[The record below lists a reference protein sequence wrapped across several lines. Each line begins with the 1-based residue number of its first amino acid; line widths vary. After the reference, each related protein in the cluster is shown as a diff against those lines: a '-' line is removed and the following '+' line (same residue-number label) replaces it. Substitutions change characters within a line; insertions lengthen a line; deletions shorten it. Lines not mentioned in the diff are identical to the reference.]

1 MNSKA
6 QSFKSTI
13 LTYLVRENISEE
25 KKIDDVI
32 ATLAKSPLFED
43 LSDEDILQVRKEI
56 HSEYAITLD
65 KGISIVNYDFKPWF
79 INKKKDID
87 MKYWDRYRQY
97 LINDKGF
104 SVPTVNTM
112 DIVSD
117 ELTDLLGDPNQHNFQ
132 RRGLIIGDV
141 QSGKTANYSGLICK
155 AADVGYKVIVL
166 LTGTIEKLRSQT
178 QKRIDESFTGRDSD
192 AMLKQKENVY
202 IGVGKYE
209 KTLNAISFTSKSNDF
224 KVRFAIN
231 FGSLALDSLSD
242 PAIFVIKKNVKSLRT
257 LNDWF
262 KTQNL
267 NSSSNKINKSLLM
280 IDDES
285 DNASINTNPEDKDP
299 TKTNLLIVEMLG
311 LFSRASYV
319 GFTATPFAN
328 IFIDPDTD
336 EEMENSNLFPRDYIY
351 ALNSPSNYIGA
362 RNIFPEN
369 AKYHNMLRVIEDG
382 EQYYP
387 LDHTKDSIFNEL
399 SPSLCDAINTFF
411 LANTI
416 RDLRNDIKT
425 HRSMIINIS
434 RFVNCQSQIY
444 DLVYNYVNEVQKSV
458 KVYSKLEPNE
468 ALKNEIIANLKR
480 IFELEYS
487 NLEYSWNEILAKI
500 NESIAPVQVTV
511 VNQRNNTLSYED
523 YEDDGLR
530 VIAIGGLSLSRGLT
544 LEGLIVSYFYRNS
557 KMYDTLMQMGRWFG
571 YRKNYDDLC
580 RIWMSEENIEW
591 YNYISEATDELRLE
605 VKKMRDMKKTP
616 LDFGLRVRSDID
628 GLLVTARNKMRTAKD
643 FKRNISLSGE
653 VVETPYLFDNELKN
667 NSNYSSVMLLIHK
680 LNDFGFTFGKDNQSN
695 RYGYYNVSKEYI
707 INLLDNVSFPLSNPK
722 FNAESISKFINN
734 YKGKELDKWDIVFV
748 SGSSENKNI
757 INGQEIP
764 SNMRSYDLKQE
775 AEENIIRIGGSK
787 ARLGNPGDPKFALKD
802 ADIEIAKNKF
812 NEYHANSSSMSN
824 KDYFIPEIKRN
835 PLLMIYFVDLKEPS
849 KYTTN
854 VRRNLV
860 GLGIGIPNLTDEETK
875 FAIYKVNKTYFDLGQ
890 NDDYGDEE

>member
-1 MNSKA
+1 MNNSM

-13 LTYLVRENISEE
+13 LSYLITKNITEEN
-25 KKIDDVI
+25 KIDNI
-32 ATLAKSPLFED
+32 IEILAESPLFED
-43 LSDEDILQVRKEI
+43 LSNEDILQVRKEI

-65 KGISIVNYDFKPWF
+65 CGVSIKNYDFKPWF
-79 INKKKDID
+79 MNKKKELD

-97 LINDKGF
+97 LIIDKGF

-112 DIVSD
+112 DAVSD
-117 ELTDLLGDPNQHNFQ
+117 ELTDLLGNPDQTNFQ

-155 AADVGYKVIVL
+155 AADAGYKVIVL
-166 LTGTIEKLRSQT
+166 LTGTIERLRSQT

-224 KVRFAIN
+224 KVRLATNI
-231 FGSLALDSLSD
+231 GSLALDSLSD
-242 PAIFVIKKNVKSLRT
+242 PAIFVIKKNVKSLKT

-262 KTQNL
+262 RTQNL
-267 NSSSNKINKSLLM
+267 NSNSNKINKSLLM

-285 DNASINTNPEDKDP
+285 DNASINTNPEEKDP
-299 TKTNLLIVEMLG
+299 TKTNSLIVEMLS
-311 LFSRASYV
+311 LFSRSSYV

-336 EEMENSNLFPRDYIY
+336 EEMENSNLFPMDYIY

-362 RNIFPEN
+362 RDIFPEN
-369 AKYHNMLRVIEDG
+369 AKYHNMLKLIKDG
-382 EQYYP
+382 EKYYP
-387 LDHTKDSIFNEL
+387 LDHTKDYIFNEL
-399 SPSLCDAINTFF
+399 SPSLRDAINTFF

-444 DLVYNYVNEVQKSV
+444 DLVYNYVNEVQQAV
-458 KVYSKLEPNE
+458 KVYSKLELNE
-468 ALKNEIIANLKR
+468 ALKNEKIANLKR

-487 NLEYSWNEILAKI
+487 NVGYSWNEILSKI
-500 NESIAPVQVTV
+500 NESIAPVQVAV
-511 VNQRNNTLSYED
+511 VNQRSNNLSYED
-523 YEDDGLR
+523 YEEDGLR

-643 FKRNISLSGE
+643 LKRNVSLSGE
-653 VVETPYLFDNELKN
+653 VVETPYLFDNEIKN
-667 NSNYSSVMLLIHK
+667 NGNYNSVMLLIHK
-680 LNDFGFTFGKDNQSN
+680 LNESGFEFEKDIQSK
-695 RYGYYNVSKEYI
+695 RYGYYDVSKEYI
-707 INLLDNVSFPLSNPK
+707 KNLLDNVSFPLTNPK

-748 SGSSENKNI
+748 SGSSENKNV
-757 INGQEIP
+757 INGQEIR
-764 SNMRSYDLKQE
+764 SNLRSYDLKQE
-775 AEENIIRIGGSK
+775 AAENIIRISSSK
-787 ARLGNPGDPKFALKD
+787 ARLGTPGDPKFRLNKT
-802 ADIEIAKNKF
+802 DIEIAKNKF
-812 NEYHANSSSMSN
+812 NEEHVNSSSMSN
-824 KDYFIPEIKRN
+824 KYYFIPEIKRN
-835 PLLMIYFVDLKEPS
+835 PLLMIYFVDLKKSS
-849 KYTTN
+849 KYITN
-854 VRRNLV
+854 VSKNLV
-860 GLGIGIPNLTDEETK
+860 GLGIGIPNLTDEKTK

-890 NDDYGDEE
+890 NDDYGEEE

>member
-117 ELTDLLGDPNQHNFQ
+117 ELTDLLGDPNQPNFQ

-155 AADVGYKVIVL
+155 AADAGYKVIVL

-178 QKRIDESFTGRDSD
+178 QKRIDESFIGRDSD
-192 AMLKQKENVY
+192 AVLKQKDVFV
-202 IGVGKYE
+202 GVGKYE
-209 KTLNAISFTSKSNDF
+209 KTLNAISFTSKSSDF
-224 KVRFAIN
+224 NVKLAM
-231 FGSLALDSLSD
+231 SLGVSFYQLHD
-242 PAIFVIKKNVKSLRT
+242 PVIFVIKKNVKSLKT
-257 LNDWF
+257 LTDWF

-267 NSSSNKINKSLLM
+267 NRGSSKINKSLLM

-285 DNASINTNPEDKDP
+285 DNASINTNPDDKEP
-299 TKTNLLIVEMLG
+299 TKTNRLIVEMLG
-311 LFSRASYV
+311 LFDRASYV

-336 EEMENSNLFPRDYIY
+336 EAMENSNLFPQDYIY

-387 LDHTKDSIFNEL
+387 LDHSKDFIFNEM

-444 DLVYNYVNEVQKSV
+444 DLVYNYVNEVRNAV

-468 ALKNEIIANLKR
+468 ALKNEKIANLKR

-487 NLEYSWNEILAKI
+487 KLGYDWNTVQTQLY
-500 NESIAPVQVTV
+500 ESIASIQVAI
-511 VNQRNNTLSYED
+511 VNQKNKNTLNYED
-523 YEDDGLR
+523 YEEDGLR

-580 RIWMSEENIEW
+580 RIWMNEENIEW

-616 LDFGLRVRSDID
+616 LDFGLRVRSDPN

-667 NSNYSSVMLLIHK
+667 NSNYSSIMLLIHK
-680 LNDFGFTFGKDNQSN
+680 LNDFGFVFGKDNQSN
-695 RYGYYNVSKEYI
+695 RYGYYDVSKEYI

-734 YKGKELDKWDIVFV
+734 YKGKELEKWDIVFV
-748 SGSSENKNI
+748 SGSSENKNV
-757 INGQEIP
+757 INGQEIF
-764 SNMRSYDLKQE
+764 SNIRSYDLKRE
-775 AEENIIRIGGSK
+775 AEENIIRISGSK
-787 ARLGNPGDPKFALKD
+787 ARLGNPGDPKFALNGT
-802 ADIEIAKNKF
+802 DIEIAKNKF
-812 NEYHANSSSMSN
+812 NEEHVNSSSISN
-824 KDYFIPEIKRN
+824 KYYFIPEIKRN

-849 KYTTN
+849 KYITN
-854 VRRNLV
+854 VRKNLV

-875 FAIYKVNKTYFDLGQ
+875 FALYKVNKIYFDLDQ